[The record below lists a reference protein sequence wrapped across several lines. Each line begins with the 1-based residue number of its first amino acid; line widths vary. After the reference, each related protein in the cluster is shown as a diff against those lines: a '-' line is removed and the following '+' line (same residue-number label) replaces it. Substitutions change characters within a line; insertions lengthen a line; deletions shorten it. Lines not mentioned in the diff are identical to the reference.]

1 MILVNFACK
10 SKWLFYAE
18 LKEKYMKWDPRIET
32 IGETGDPVL
41 GLDSRSEFLQ
51 KNIKRKY
58 CQTKRIV
65 ESSEIF
71 RHTH

>member
-10 SKWLFYAE
+10 SKWLFYAG
-18 LKEKYMKWDPRIET
+18 LKGKYVKWDPRIET

-41 GLDSRSEFLQ
+41 GLDSRPEFLQ

-58 CQTKRIV
+58 CQTKTIV
-65 ESSEIF
+65 ENSEIF
-71 RHTH
+71 RFTL